1 MGPFVMSITLHTQAP
16 AGAAATTAAAMLR
29 GSQPQT
35 ADGGGTPFG
44 DTLAQTVGNAT
55 MQAPTAG
62 PNGSTMQTTGSQYL
76 HAKTADHD
84 TLHSGKPDTATFMK
98 ATGADFATASSL
110 LYGVVGSNTD
120 YRDWNAIMAAADQ
133 VQAARQATGALYNS
147 DLPYTSGTGFKPSAA
162 QTVAASGNFAWLEV
176 DQREGLWLMN
186 NQGEA
191 LRQIPVSA
199 PDILRNARDFGFDT
213 GDLAALADQMDA
225 RGVAYAPGK
234 LYAGS
239 NHGVDLRDLARGG
252 MGAAYDW
259 TSDPLAHLKGPGAQ
273 AAVAANAQ
281 LARELGLSPTGTSGK
296 ASTLSTSSTSSS
308 AGTVGTAG
316 TTAATTA
323 SDSRV
328 GGVRD
333 NTSGSAGSIDIAS
346 PSTQASEP
354 RSTAEQISNALVERL
369 LAQLQAAS
377 GTRV

>member
-1 MGPFVMSITLHTQAP
+1 MSTTIHTQAP
-16 AGAAATTAAAMLR
+16 TQATAPVLR
-29 GSQPQT
+29 GSLPKT
-35 ADGGGTPFG
+35 ADAPGSPFG
-44 DTLAQTVGNAT
+44 DTLAQTIDSAAR
-55 MQAPTAG
+55 QAEPAAR
-62 PNGSTMQTTGSQYL
+62 TGSQYL
-76 HAKTADHD
+76 HDKTAGHN
-84 TLHSGKPDTATFMK
+84 TRHSGKPDTATFMK
-98 ATGADFATASSL
+98 ATGADFATTSSL

-120 YRDWNAIMAAADQ
+120 FRDWNAIMAAADP

-176 DQREGLWLMN
+176 DQHEGLWLMN

-225 RGVAYAPGK
+225 RGVAYAPGM
-234 LYAGS
+234 LHAAS

-281 LARELGLSPTGTSGK
+281 LARELGLSPAGTSGK
-296 ASTLSTSSTSSS
+296 ASTLSTSSST
-308 AGTVGTAG
+308 GTVGTAG
-316 TTAATTA
+316 TAGTAGTTATTTA

-328 GGVRD
+328 GGIRD
-333 NTSGSAGSIDIAS
+333 NTSGSAGIDIAS